1 MDDRGL
7 AEDIC
12 VLYVSCS
19 NIESEY
25 PRKFNCL
32 YPYIA
37 KFPMR
42 IVFAE
47 T

>member
-12 VLYVSCS
+12 VLYVGCS